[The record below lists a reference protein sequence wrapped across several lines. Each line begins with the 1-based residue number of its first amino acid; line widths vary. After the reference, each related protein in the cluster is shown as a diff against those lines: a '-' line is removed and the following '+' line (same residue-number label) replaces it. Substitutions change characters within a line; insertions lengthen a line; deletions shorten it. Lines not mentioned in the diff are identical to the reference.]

1 MFPLKNY
8 FLTWESEKKI
18 QTKDFETAN
27 LLSREELSSRFPSS
41 HLRLIWRRQEIA
53 FTHVLSLA
61 WCWHLCSSSAYDFH
75 NIVTEILKKKVN
87 FQWSAPRK
95 RQKEKK
101 KKIIIK
107 LSIRLRLGNDEWR
120 QLIVEIKKQQI
131 VNLFP
136 IGMKLLVCSTSE
148 CSFGCL
154 TSILMILIDIRKW
167 PCNIF
172 QKKSVSCVRS
182 RWLQNCVLIVKQ
194 IGRNW

>member
-1 MFPLKNY
+1 MTPSRNSVYSCFVSRLVLASLPVQRL
-8 FLTWESEKKI
+8 W
-18 QTKDFETAN
+18 
-27 LLSREELSSRFPSS
+27 LSQYCDGDIE
-41 HLRLIWRRQEIA
+41 
-53 FTHVLSLA
+53 
-61 WCWHLCSSSAYDFH
+61 
-75 NIVTEILKKKVN
+75 KKVN

-95 RQKEKK
+95 RQTEKK

-154 TSILMILIDIRKW
+154 TNILMILIDIRKW